1 MHPVNIIKENPVA
14 ALGIAVL
21 ALIAW
26 VAVDLANPPH
36 PKKLST
42 ESQPTVNEL
51 PLPGPPSSVVVA
63 DDGLEWSLP
72 LVRTTIS
79 TVVLPSVKPGMKR
92 HEVEGFLGIPK
103 VDQIQP
109 MTRANGRTTYS
120 TAYEFDDIGPPSTIR
135 PIQPL
140 PRAQTQPQPPRL
152 TIAFVFDATKPGHP
166 LIDILFPD
174 PLF

>member
-1 MHPVNIIKENPVA
+1 MHPVSFIKENPVT
-14 ALGIAVL
+14 ALGIAIL
-21 ALIAW
+21 ALVAW
-26 VAVDLANPPH
+26 VAVDLANAPQPG
-36 PKKLST
+36 KRAS
-42 ESQPTVNEL
+42 ESQTVVIEM
-51 PLPGPPSSVVVA
+51 PLPGPPGSVAVA
-63 DDGLEWSLP
+63 DGLNSTLP
-72 LVRTTIS
+72 FVRATVS

-120 TAYEFDDIGPPSTIR
+120 TAYEFDDMGPPSTIR
-135 PIQPL
+135 PIQPM
-140 PRAQTQPQPPRL
+140 PRAQSQPRL